1 MKHKILIVDDDEK
14 LLKSFERVLGQRFET
29 HTAPDG
35 ASGLRVLAEE
45 APISL
50 VISDYRM
57 PGMNGVEF
65 LAKVLERSPQTV
77 RIMLTGYAD
86 ADTAITAVNEGNLF
100 RLLTKPC
107 PPKVLAKALAD
118 GLRIY
123 ELQSAERELLEQ
135 TLKANIHLLCD
146 VLSILKPGVYGRVSR
161 ILPYVRGMS
170 RAMGD
175 PAPWE
180 TETAA
185 MLSMLG
191 FICLPEAIVSRVLEN
206 QALTEGQLTRFL
218 EHPLMA
224 AKLLRGIPRMAGVAD
239 IVLYQEKR
247 YDGSGT
253 PEDGLAGDDI
263 PLGARILKVA
273 VDFDAFI
280 SNRAS
285 KAEALVFLQQR
296 KGWYDMK
303 ALGALDSMLG
313 EEAKFIFRE
322 VRLLALEPGQVLSD
336 DVVGRRGTRE
346 VLLVSRGQELS
357 ESLIEF
363 IYEHAKHYTIS
374 EPIKIVIPVAQTQE
388 AGGA

>member
-14 LLKSFERVLGQRFET
+14 LLTSFERVLGSRFDT
-29 HTAPDG
+29 VTALGG
-35 ASGLRVLAEE
+35 AQGLDAVASRG
-45 APISL
+45 PFSL

-65 LAKVLERSPQTV
+65 LAKVLERSPDTV
-77 RIMLTGYAD
+77 RILLTGYAD
-86 ADTAITAVNEGNLF
+86 AETSIKAVNEGNIF
-100 RLLTKPC
+100 RLLAKPC
-107 PPKVLAKALAD
+107 PPKILAKALSD

-123 ELQSAERELLEQ
+123 ELQSAERELLEK
-135 TLKANIHLLCD
+135 TLKASVHLLCD
-146 VLSILKPGVYGRVSR
+146 VLGMLKPEVYGRVSR

-170 RAMGD
+170 REMGD

-191 FICLPEAIVSRVLEN
+191 FISLPEGIVSRVLGN
-206 QALTEGQLTRFL
+206 QVLTESQQARYRG
-218 EHPLMA
+218 HPLLA
-224 AKLLRGIPRMAGVAD
+224 AKLLRNIPRMAGVAE

-247 YDGSGT
+247 HDGSGI
-253 PEDGLAGDDI
+253 PEDGRAGDEI

-273 VDFDAFI
+273 VDFDAFV
-280 SNRAS
+280 SNRVS

-303 ALGALDSMLG
+303 ALGALDRMLG
-313 EEAKFIFRE
+313 GEAKFIFRE
-322 VRLLALEPGQVLSD
+322 VRLLALEPGQVLSE

-363 IYEHAKHYTIS
+363 IYEHAKHYTIK
-374 EPIKIVIPVAQTQE
+374 EPIGIVIPVEGTPE